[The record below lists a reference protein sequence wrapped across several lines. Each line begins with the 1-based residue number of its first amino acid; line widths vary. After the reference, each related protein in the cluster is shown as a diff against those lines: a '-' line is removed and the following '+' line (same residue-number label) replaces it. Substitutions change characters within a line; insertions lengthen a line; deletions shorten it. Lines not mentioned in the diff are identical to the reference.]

1 MTSHTAQLRQPK
13 LPGISSRFLLETN
26 FDAQPLKGRLIFG
39 ALAVS
44 LKRYP
49 DTNPAALRRCP
60 CTNPAALKRYKSI
73 IAKAVLWKLDT
84 GYWVLGTGLPKAVL

>member
-1 MTSHTAQLRQPK
+1 LK
-13 LPGISSRFLLETN
+13 VI

-49 DTNPAALRRCP
+49 A
-60 CTNPAALKRYKSI
+60 TNPAALKPCLDANPASLKRYKSI
-73 IAKAVLWKLDT
+73 VAKAVLWKLGT
-84 GYWVLGTGLPKAVL
+84 GY

>member
-1 MTSHTAQLRQPK
+1 LK
-13 LPGISSRFLLETN
+13 VI

-49 DTNPAALRRCP
+49 DTNPAALKRCP
-60 CTNPAALKRYKSI
+60 DTNPAALKRYKSNV
-73 IAKAVLWKLDT
+73 AKAVLWKLGT
-84 GYWVLGTGLPKAVL
+84 GY